1 MINMLQIADKDFKIT
16 YLCYRWTKW
25 MRRWNMSTE
34 NQNLFFKNSMD
45 VLELNAIIE
54 IKNTMKDSHTSLVE
68 LLNST
73 APLENS
79 FKGSCEVK
87 HKFTI

>member
-1 MINMLQIADKDFKIT
+1 M
-16 YLCYRWTKW
+16 Y
-25 MRRWNMSTE
+25 
-34 NQNLFFKNSMD
+34 
-45 VLELNAIIE
+45 VLELNAILE
-54 IKNTMKDSHTSLVE
+54 IKNTMKDSHTLLVE

-87 HKFTI
+87 HKFTT